1 MSKTDLILLAL
12 EESSILNLMDRVLR
26 AVEYETAIATNTKSL
41 GKILQEATPG
51 LLLIGEKFDGH
62 EGLKIAK
69 ELQDRFPTLPILLY
83 TEKLKPELIKGLFRL
98 GLSAYLS
105 PPLSTDDIV
114 DAVENSLRNAH
125 RVGDWLRKEVNRTT
139 ASLQKRTQISEAE
152 RTRLETVFNN
162 IHDSVMILN
171 PENSILLVNPAMCR
185 AFGLNSQT
193 AIGKPVFDVIT
204 HPDLVNLITLADD
217 NDPFQYHEVSFPDGR
232 VGNAQFTVIHGVGH
246 ALTMQ
251 DVTYLKE
258 VDRIRTEFVHTVS
271 HDLRSPLTSVI
282 GYAELVERAGP
293 LNENQQDFI
302 KRIQDSIQHITS
314 LINDLLDLGSI
325 EAGMDTRREFVQLEG
340 ILRYTIEMLQGQ
352 IKSKNLN
359 VHMDVTP
366 SLPPLRANPVRL
378 RQVLDNVI
386 GNAIKYS
393 YANGEIDISIRFEEN
408 QIILKVTDQGP
419 GIPPSDQPHIFD
431 KFYRGTNITS
441 DVEGSGLGLAIVK
454 NIVESHQGRI
464 WVEST
469 IGKGSSFFIVLPVV
483 TELITIVKKQN
494 S

>member
-1 MSKTDLILLAL
+1 MPKPDLILLAL

-26 AVEYETAIATNTKSL
+26 AVQYQTAIATDTQSL
-41 GKILQEATPG
+41 GKILQESTPA
-51 LLLIGEKFDGH
+51 LLLIGEKFGGH
-62 EGLKIAK
+62 DSIKIAK
-69 ELQDRFPTLPILLY
+69 ELQDRFPTLPVIVY
-83 TEKLKPELIKGLFRL
+83 TEEIKPELVKGLFRL
-98 GLSAYLS
+98 GLGAYLS

-152 RTRLETVFNN
+152 RARLETVFNN
-162 IHDSVMILN
+162 IHDSVMILS
-171 PENSILLVNPAMCR
+171 PENVIMLVNPAMCR
-185 AFGLNSQT
+185 AFGISAPD
-193 AIGKPVFDVIT
+193 AIGKSVFDVIT
-204 HPDLVNLITLADD
+204 HPDLLNLIIRADS

-232 VGNAQFTVIHGVGH
+232 VGNAQFAAIHGVGH

-251 DVTYLKE
+251 DITYLKE

-282 GYAELVERAGP
+282 GYAELVDRAGP
-293 LNENQQDFI
+293 LNEDQHEFLA
-302 KRIQDSIQHITS
+302 RIQDSIQHITS

-352 IKSKNLN
+352 IKSKNIN
-359 VHMDVTP
+359 VHMDVAP
-366 SLPPLRANPVRL
+366 ALPALRANPIRL
-378 RQVLDNVI
+378 RQVLDNVV

-393 YANGEIDISIRFEEN
+393 YVNGEIHVSIHFEEN
-408 QIILKVTDQGP
+408 QIILQVTDYGP
-419 GIPPSDQPHIFD
+419 GIPASDQPHIFD
-431 KFYRGTNITS
+431 KFYRATNIS
-441 DVEGSGLGLAIVK
+441 PDVEGSGLGLAIVK
-454 NIVESHQGRI
+454 NIVENHQGRI

-469 IGKGSSFFIVLPVV
+469 VGKGSSFFIVLPVV
-483 TELITIVKKQN
+483 SEVIPLTKK
-494 S
+494 

>member
-1 MSKTDLILLAL
+1 
-12 EESSILNLMDRVLR
+12 
-26 AVEYETAIATNTKSL
+26 
-41 GKILQEATPG
+41 
-51 LLLIGEKFDGH
+51 
-62 EGLKIAK
+62 
-69 ELQDRFPTLPILLY
+69 
-83 TEKLKPELIKGLFRL
+83 
-98 GLSAYLS
+98 
-105 PPLSTDDIV
+105 
-114 DAVENSLRNAH
+114 
-125 RVGDWLRKEVNRTT
+125 
-139 ASLQKRTQISEAE
+139 
-152 RTRLETVFNN
+152 
-162 IHDSVMILN
+162 
-171 PENSILLVNPAMCR
+171 
-185 AFGLNSQT
+185 
-193 AIGKPVFDVIT
+193 
-204 HPDLVNLITLADD
+204 
-217 NDPFQYHEVSFPDGR
+217 
-232 VGNAQFTVIHGVGH
+232 VIHGVGH

-293 LNENQQDFI
+293 LNENQQEFI

-325 EAGMDTRREFVQLEG
+325 EAGMDTRREFVQLDG

-352 IKSKNLN
+352 IRSKNLN
-359 VHMDVTP
+359 VHMELTP

-393 YANGEIDISIRFEEN
+393 YVNGEIDISIHFEEN

-469 IGKGSSFFIVLPVV
+469 VGKGSSFFIVLPVV
-483 TELITIVKKQN
+483 TDLIAIVKK
-494 S
+494 

>member
-1 MSKTDLILLAL
+1 MSKSDLILLAL
-12 EESSILNLMDRVLR
+12 EESSILTLMDRVLR
-26 AVEYETAIATNTKSL
+26 AVKYETAIATDTQSL
-41 GKILQEATPG
+41 GKILQESVPG
-51 LLLIGEKFDGH
+51 LLLIGEKFDGY
-62 EGLKIAK
+62 EGIKIAK
-69 ELQDRFPTLPILLY
+69 ELQDRFPTLPVLVY
-83 TEKLKPELIKGLFRL
+83 TERVKPELIKGLFRL

-152 RTRLETVFNN
+152 RTRLEMVFNN

-171 PENSILLVNPAMCR
+171 PERAIILVNPAMCR
-185 AFGLNSQT
+185 AFGLNAQT
-193 AIGKPVFDVIT
+193 VMGKSVFDVIT
-204 HPDLVNLITLADD
+204 HPDVINLITRADS

-232 VGNAQFTVIHGVGH
+232 VGNAQFTAIHGVGH

-251 DVTYLKE
+251 DITYLKE
-258 VDRIRTEFVHTVS
+258 VDRIRTEFVNTVS

-282 GYAELVERAGP
+282 GYAELVDRAGP
-293 LNENQQDFI
+293 LNENQQDFLR
-302 KRIQDSIQHITS
+302 RIQDSIQHITS

-325 EAGMDTRREFVQLEG
+325 EAGMDTHREFVQLEG

-359 VHMDVTP
+359 VHIEITP
-366 SLPPLRANPVRL
+366 GLPALRANPIRL

-393 YANGEIDISIRFEEN
+393 YVNGEIHITIQFEEN
-408 QIILKVTDQGP
+408 QIILKVADQGP
-419 GIPPSDQPHIFD
+419 GIPATDQPHIFD
-431 KFYRGTNITS
+431 KFYRGANVDS
-441 DVEGSGLGLAIVK
+441 EVEGSGLGLAIVK
-454 NIVESHQGRI
+454 NIVENHQGRI

-469 IGKGSSFFIVLPVV
+469 VGKGSSFFIVLPVV
-483 TELITIVKKQN
+483 TDLIPIAKKQ
-494 S
+494 SS